1 MKKKLIY
8 ILLLLIVI
16 SCNDATDIEVKE
28 ITTPIT
34 INPLV
39 NFDAFVGEL
48 PEDEQNCLISK
59 FSNKEGMINFVSEN
73 SLPAEKLSDC
83 IDENTNYR
91 ILHGLF
97 LLQNIQLNEMEL
109 NCIKQNNLVEKFDYL
124 GETFGAPMFT
134 YTLGS
139 LFCLEPSTREQYES
153 KKIHLF
159 EGFIESKPLLSILP
173 NNINTLECISNTS
186 SFDLTKDSLEYIYA
200 SGGFFPIQILSQLP
214 TLIDCIEIPEELSS
228 TGLNKTSSQ
237 CLSDKLSIIFA
248 DPTNPE
254 IDIFQ
259 IPAIILDIENCDVDA
274 ISLLRYFEINIPEI
288 VEEEEEEVVE
298 EVKKEEKK
306 EKEVSKEI
314 PKEIEEQV
322 LSDDRFLCLTE
333 KLELT
338 DILEFLYTG
347 ILSEKIIKSATDCDI
362 AKEEIENI
370 DLSEILGN

>member
-1 MKKKLIY
+1 M
-8 ILLLLIVI
+8 I
-16 SCNDATDIEVKE
+16 SA
-28 ITTPIT
+28 
-34 INPLV
+34 
-39 NFDAFVGEL
+39 
-48 PEDEQNCLISK
+48 
-59 FSNKEGMINFVSEN
+59 
-73 SLPAEKLSDC
+73 
-83 IDENTNYR
+83 
-91 ILHGLF
+91 
-97 LLQNIQLNEMEL
+97 
-109 NCIKQNNLVEKFDYL
+109 
-124 GETFGAPMFT
+124 
-134 YTLGS
+134 
-139 LFCLEPSTREQYES
+139 
-153 KKIHLF
+153 LF

-186 SFDLTKDSLEYIYA
+186 SFDLTKDSLEYIYS

-237 CLSDKLSIIFA
+237 CLSDKLSIVFA

-259 IPAIILDIENCDVDA
+259 IPAIILDIENCGVDA

-288 VEEEEEEVVE
+288 VEEEEEVVE

-347 ILSEKIIKSATDCDI
+347 ILSEKIIKSATECDI
-362 AKEEIENI
+362 SKEEIENI
-370 DLSEILGN
+370 DLSEILGK

>member
-1 MKKKLIY
+1 
-8 ILLLLIVI
+8 
-16 SCNDATDIEVKE
+16 
-28 ITTPIT
+28 
-34 INPLV
+34 
-39 NFDAFVGEL
+39 
-48 PEDEQNCLISK
+48 
-59 FSNKEGMINFVSEN
+59 
-73 SLPAEKLSDC
+73 
-83 IDENTNYR
+83 
-91 ILHGLF
+91 
-97 LLQNIQLNEMEL
+97 
-109 NCIKQNNLVEKFDYL
+109 
-124 GETFGAPMFT
+124 MFT

-139 LFCLEPSTREQYES
+139 LFCLEPSSREQYES

-186 SFDLTKDSLEYIYA
+186 SFDLTKDSLEYIYS

-237 CLSDKLSIIFA
+237 CLSDKLSIVFA

-298 EVKKEEKK
+298 VEEEGQEEEEKK
-306 EKEVSKEI
+306 EIEVPE
-314 PKEIEEQV
+314 EIEEQV

-347 ILSEKIIKSATDCDI
+347 ILSEKIIKSATECDI
-362 AKEEIENI
+362 SKEEIENI
-370 DLSEILGN
+370 DLSEILGK

>member
-1 MKKKLIY
+1 M
-8 ILLLLIVI
+8 
-16 SCNDATDIEVKE
+16 
-28 ITTPIT
+28 
-34 INPLV
+34 
-39 NFDAFVGEL
+39 
-48 PEDEQNCLISK
+48 
-59 FSNKEGMINFVSEN
+59 
-73 SLPAEKLSDC
+73 
-83 IDENTNYR
+83 
-91 ILHGLF
+91 
-97 LLQNIQLNEMEL
+97 
-109 NCIKQNNLVEKFDYL
+109 
-124 GETFGAPMFT
+124 
-134 YTLGS
+134 
-139 LFCLEPSTREQYES
+139 
-153 KKIHLF
+153 
-159 EGFIESKPLLSILP
+159 
-173 NNINTLECISNTS
+173 
-186 SFDLTKDSLEYIYA
+186 TKDSLEYIYS

-237 CLSDKLSIIFA
+237 CLSDKLSIVFA

>member
-1 MKKKLIY
+1 M
-8 ILLLLIVI
+8 
-16 SCNDATDIEVKE
+16 
-28 ITTPIT
+28 
-34 INPLV
+34 
-39 NFDAFVGEL
+39 
-48 PEDEQNCLISK
+48 
-59 FSNKEGMINFVSEN
+59 
-73 SLPAEKLSDC
+73 
-83 IDENTNYR
+83 
-91 ILHGLF
+91 
-97 LLQNIQLNEMEL
+97 
-109 NCIKQNNLVEKFDYL
+109 
-124 GETFGAPMFT
+124 
-134 YTLGS
+134 
-139 LFCLEPSTREQYES
+139 
-153 KKIHLF
+153 
-159 EGFIESKPLLSILP
+159 
-173 NNINTLECISNTS
+173 
-186 SFDLTKDSLEYIYA
+186 TKDSLEYIYS

-237 CLSDKLSIIFA
+237 CLSDKLSIVFS

-259 IPAIILDIENCDVDA
+259 IPAIILDIENCGVDA
-274 ISLLRYFEINIPEI
+274 ISLLLYFEINIPEI
-288 VEEEEEEVVE
+288 VEEEEAEVVE

-306 EKEVSKEI
+306 EKEVPKEI

-347 ILSEKIIKSATDCDI
+347 ILSEKIIKSATDCEI

>member
-1 MKKKLIY
+1 M
-8 ILLLLIVI
+8 
-16 SCNDATDIEVKE
+16 
-28 ITTPIT
+28 
-34 INPLV
+34 
-39 NFDAFVGEL
+39 
-48 PEDEQNCLISK
+48 
-59 FSNKEGMINFVSEN
+59 
-73 SLPAEKLSDC
+73 
-83 IDENTNYR
+83 
-91 ILHGLF
+91 
-97 LLQNIQLNEMEL
+97 
-109 NCIKQNNLVEKFDYL
+109 

-139 LFCLEPSTREQYES
+139 LFCLESSTREQYES

-186 SFDLTKDSLEYIYA
+186 SFDLTKDSLEYIYS

-237 CLSDKLSIIFA
+237 CLSDKLSIVFS

-288 VEEEEEEVVE
+288 VEEEEVE
-298 EVKKEEKK
+298 EEKSEEEKEEQAEEEKK
-306 EKEVSKEI
+306 EIEV

-333 KLELT
+333 KLELK

-362 AKEEIENI
+362 TKEEIENI